1 MKPSPPFARP
11 RRFPATDFCFQSDLN
26 DWRGSS
32 WPGGGDDEDS
42 PARRF
47 NEFNREFR
55 REANRERNREWR
67 MFALMMLIVAW
78 PVFYMVYSVIRLL
91 LTGNP
96 LDL

>member
-1 MKPSPPFARP
+1 MKPPPPFARP
-11 RRFPATDFCFQSDLN
+11 RHFPRTDFCFQSDLSG
-26 DWRGSS
+26 WRGSR
-32 WPGGGDDEDS
+32 WPGGDDDDS

-55 REANRERNREWR
+55 RQAARERDQEWR
-67 MFALMMLIVAW
+67 MFALMMAIVAW

>member
-1 MKPSPPFARP
+1 MKPQPPFAR
-11 RRFPATDFCFQSDLN
+11 RRHFPVTDVCFQSDLSS
-26 DWRGSS
+26 WRGPSG
-32 WPGGGDDEDS
+32 PRGGDDEDS

-55 REANRERNREWR
+55 REVMRERGREWR

-78 PVFYMVYSVIRLL
+78 PVFYMVYSVIRFL